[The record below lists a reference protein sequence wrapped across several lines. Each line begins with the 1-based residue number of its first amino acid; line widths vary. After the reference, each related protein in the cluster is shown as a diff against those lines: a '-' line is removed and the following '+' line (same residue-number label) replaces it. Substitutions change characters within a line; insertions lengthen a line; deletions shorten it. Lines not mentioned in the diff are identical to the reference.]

1 MKWTECPVS
10 SPCPGVLPLSRSSH
24 GVSIIGDRLFMFG
37 GEHEA
42 RTPVGSEV
50 WALDLKTDGGME
62 WRALKAQG
70 EPPSPRSVITYHN
83 QSVHS
88 QFILPRFGHGQCA
101 VGSDV
106 YIFGGR
112 QGTAIDEKL
121 LNDVHKFDTRTC
133 TWSRVPVSGGGYVV
147 IK

>member
-1 MKWTECPVS
+1 MKWTECTVS

-24 GVSIIGDRLFMFG
+24 GISIIGDRLFMFG

-70 EPPSPRSVITYHN
+70 EPPSPRSVITYSLITIN
-83 QSVHS
+83 
-88 QFILPRFGHGQCA
+88 QFILNSF
-101 VGSDV
+101 S
-106 YIFGGR
+106 
-112 QGTAIDEKL
+112 QGLVTASAPWAPMFTSLEEDREL
-121 LNDVHKFDTRTC
+121 PLTR
-133 TWSRVPVSGGGYVV
+133 SF
-147 IK
+147 